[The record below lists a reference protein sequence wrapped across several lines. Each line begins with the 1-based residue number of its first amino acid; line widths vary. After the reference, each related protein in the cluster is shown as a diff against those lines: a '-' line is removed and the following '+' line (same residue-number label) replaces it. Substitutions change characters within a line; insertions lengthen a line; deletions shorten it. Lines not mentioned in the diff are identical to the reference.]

1 MGSYEVHAVWRDGGW
16 DIDVPEVGA
25 GRTTSLGR
33 VRRVAHSLIAATT
46 AGDVGD
52 VSLVVKPFVG
62 GTEDEVIIVKKEIED
77 LAAAQIRVAQ
87 HSRDLARALREKGLS
102 GADIAVVLGVSP
114 QRVSQ
119 LKHT

>member
-33 VRRVAHSLIAATT
+33 VRRAAHSLIAAAT
-46 AGDVGD
+46 ADSGD

-62 GTEDEVIIVKKEIED
+62 GIEDEVLIVKKEIED
-77 LAAAQIRVAQ
+77 LAVAQIRVAQ
-87 HSRDLARALREKGLS
+87 HSRDLARTLREKGLS